1 MSGPVIT
8 QAPTPAPT
16 QSNGWTPERKALFL
30 DRMACHGNARAAC
43 RAVGLSAEAAYKL
56 RRRDPLFARAWAA
69 ALVLA
74 RENGE
79 QVLGERAIEG
89 VEEEIYYRGELIG
102 TRRRFDSRL
111 LLAHLAR
118 LDRLAGDGAASEDA
132 GRFDEIVACIAD
144 GSAELPLE
152 RDAAMAMAAEDA
164 EATLREEQVAAHP
177 EIFDETLGRFS
188 REEARLAKA
197 LDEACETAAEEARE
211 SAGFAWDERKRNAFA
226 LVDACAVTPPV
237 APPEVPRLLLAP
249 QSKPAETAT
258 NAPVLS
264 FPYTLSTVSTA
275 SLATALA
282 RPAIPQVE
290 TPRSPWGR

>member
-1 MSGPVIT
+1 MSGPVTTEI
-8 QAPTPAPT
+8 PTPSPANA
-16 QSNGWTPERKALFL
+16 NGWTPERKALFL
-30 DRMACHGNARAAC
+30 NRMACHGNARAAC

-56 RRRDPLFARAWAA
+56 RRRDSLFARAWAA

-152 RDAAMAMAAEDA
+152 REAAIERAAEDA
-164 EATLREEQVAAHP
+164 EAALREEQIEDYP
-177 EIFDETLGRFS
+177 DLFDETLGKLS
-188 REEARLAKA
+188 RQEARLLKS

-211 SAGFAWDERKRNAFA
+211 NAGMAWDERKRNAA
-226 LVDACAVTPPV
+226 VLVDACERARPAASPP
-237 APPEVPRLLLAP
+237 PPRLLLAAP
-249 QSKPAETAT
+249 PPSAAT
-258 NAPVLS
+258 RPNAPPVS
-264 FPYTLSTVSTA
+264 FPCTLSTVSTA